1 MKHPLIHDIFKVP
14 IYEFRL
20 DLDNDKLYDFCLKYE
35 KTDSGDSSRVIS
47 NLGGYQSKDL
57 DLNKPILHPLL
68 KEIKLHADTFS
79 NKVLNGLDQNVD
91 NIWLNINRYKDS
103 NLTHNHPNAEISGVY
118 YVKTPSECGQII
130 FEHPAFNV
138 LSYYD
143 TLRELKSE
151 ERGPHDALAWA
162 MPVFEGRLYLFP
174 SWLNHRVE
182 SNHNL
187 TEHRY
192 SFGFNTHSKN
202 GMGSRMAFNT
212 RIETKGE

>member
-47 NLGGYQSKDL
+47 NLGGYQSKNL

-103 NLTHNHPNAEISGVY
+103 NLTHNHPNAEISGTY
-118 YVKTPSECGQII
+118 YIKTPDECGQII
-130 FEHPAFNV
+130 FEHPAFYT
-138 LSYYD
+138 LSYYNSQ
-143 TLRELKSE
+143 REGAKRKE
-151 ERGPHDALAWA
+151 EWGPYDSITWA
-162 MPVFEGRLYLFP
+162 MPVYSGSLYLFP
-174 SWLNHRVE
+174 SWLNHRVDP
-182 SNHNL
+182 NMNK
-187 TEHRY
+187 TEERISL
-192 SFGFNTHSKN
+192 SFNIHY
-202 GMGSRMAFNT
+202 
-212 RIETKGE
+212 KGE